1 MSSPFDKHQKRRLI
15 SSYFSV
21 VISIALVLFLL
32 GLLGMLVLNAKTIS
46 DNFKERVV
54 MTIYLNNSAKKVEI
68 NQLEKSLALSNYVK
82 STKYVSKEDAADFM
96 KGEYGEDF
104 LDDVGYNPLQNS
116 IDVNLKAE
124 FVTAHNLDSISQAIL
139 NKKFVEEVRY
149 DKDLVSIMNSNVKR
163 ISFWILIISALFSL
177 IAVLLINS
185 SIRLAVYSKR
195 FIIKTM
201 QMVGATKQFIRRPFI
216 WKSVRLGIIGSILAL
231 IGMAIVFYYLNK
243 SFPELELLSNRVLIS
258 SLFVGIFALGII
270 ITWISTYFATQ
281 RFLNLKTDSKSSLV
295 TRPSPRPAPAR
306 WRLVMFQ
313 DASGKRT
320 TGPWKVREIISY
332 QSFNYL
338 QVVPGYHVIKF
349 IYTYVHIFYTYLK
362 YTLHIFGLFYLPFT
376 PPLYRPLPPRPP
388 APSLAGMGRAG
399 GRAGA

>member
-1 MSSPFDKHQKRRLI
+1 MSSSFEKHQKRRLI

-32 GLLGMLVLNAKTIS
+32 GLLGMLILNAKTIS

-54 MTIYLNNSAKKVEI
+54 MTIYLNDSAKKVEI
-68 NQLEKSLALSNYVK
+68 NQLEKSLALSSYVK
-82 STKYVSKEDAADFM
+82 STKYVPKEDAADFM

-124 FVTAHNLDSISQAIL
+124 YVTAHNLDSISQVTL
-139 NKKFVEEVRY
+139 NKKFVEDVRY

-163 ISFWILIISALFSL
+163 ISFWVLIISALFSL

-216 WKSVRLGIIGSILAL
+216 WKSIRLGIIGSILAL
-231 IGMAIVFYYLNK
+231 IGMAIVFYYINK
-243 SFPELELLSNRVLIS
+243 TFPELELLNNPILIA
-258 SLFVGIFALGII
+258 SLFIGIFALGII

-281 RFLNLKTDSKSSLV
+281 RFLNLKTD
-295 TRPSPRPAPAR
+295 
-306 WRLVMFQ
+306 Q
-313 DASGKRT
+313 
-320 TGPWKVREIISY
+320 
-332 QSFNYL
+332 
-338 QVVPGYHVIKF
+338 
-349 IYTYVHIFYTYLK
+349 
-362 YTLHIFGLFYLPFT
+362 
-376 PPLYRPLPPRPP
+376 LYY
-388 APSLAGMGRAG
+388 
-399 GRAGA
+399 

>member
-1 MSSPFDKHQKRRLI
+1 MSSSFEKHQKRRLI

-46 DNFKERVV
+46 NNFKERVV

-68 NQLEKSLALSNYVK
+68 NQLEKSLSLSNYVK
-82 STKYVSKEDAADFM
+82 STKYISKEDAADFM
-96 KGEYGEDF
+96 KAEYGEDF

-124 FVTAHNLDSISQAIL
+124 YVTAHNLDSISQVTL
-139 NKKFVEEVRY
+139 NKKFVEDVRY

-163 ISFWILIISALFSL
+163 ISLWVLIISALFTL

-216 WKSVRLGIIGSILAL
+216 WKSVRLGIIGSILSL
-231 IGMAIVFYYLNK
+231 IGMAIVFYYINQT
-243 SFPELELLSNRVLIS
+243 FPELELLNNPVLIT

-281 RFLNLKTDSKSSLV
+281 RFLNLKTD
-295 TRPSPRPAPAR
+295 
-306 WRLVMFQ
+306 Q
-313 DASGKRT
+313 
-320 TGPWKVREIISY
+320 
-332 QSFNYL
+332 
-338 QVVPGYHVIKF
+338 
-349 IYTYVHIFYTYLK
+349 
-362 YTLHIFGLFYLPFT
+362 
-376 PPLYRPLPPRPP
+376 LYY
-388 APSLAGMGRAG
+388 
-399 GRAGA
+399 